1 MKIDQLDMFEAELNT
16 AQKPLMFFG
25 IQETFE
31 QKQARCRGAL
41 LYWLEV
47 TRIHAKPGEL
57 LIDRDP
63 SNGAWI
69 DSWLIP
75 NTRAGILE
83 DLGGMAAV
91 W

>member
-1 MKIDQLDMFEAELNT
+1 MKIEQLDMFESELNSN
-16 AQKPLMFFG
+16 QSPSPM
-25 IQETFE
+25 IWVRETFM
-31 QKQARCRGAL
+31 QHQSRKRGAL

-47 TRIHAKPGEL
+47 TRIHAKPGEIF
-57 LIDRDP
+57 IDKCA
-63 SNGAWI
+63 SNGAWV

-75 NTRAGILE
+75 MTRAGLLE